1 MSKMEYSYRIMAQI
15 YISTN
20 FFYLF
25 TIRNLFF
32 KYSIISSRIVNREL
46 RYLNVFK

>member
-32 KYSIISSRIVNREL
+32 KYSLSSTYKCNFL
-46 RYLNVFK
+46 GADNKQ